1 MCNKKT
7 LSHYLLMD
15 VHFILHSLQYVI
27 FSDVEK
33 VMPGYLEATRDWFRI
48 YKFPT
53 GKPMN
58 EFAFNGNFL

>member
-1 MCNKKT
+1 MN
-7 LSHYLLMD
+7 LSSFFDFSDQFNDLLIWSN
-15 VHFILHSLQYVI
+15 VV
-27 FSDVEK
+27 SDVEK

-58 EFAFNGNFL
+58 EFAFNGNSIFL